1 LTNNRRII
9 DILKHGGALSSLYA
23 KVIVN
28 PVAGAGRTGREWPR
42 IMGLFKEHGLR
53 FEHDITKA
61 PGHAV
66 ELARA
71 AAKNGYD
78 IIVSV
83 GGDGTINEVVNG
95 LYSSGNIKD
104 ATLGIVST
112 GTGSDYI
119 RTIGIPRRAEE
130 ACRRFLQPRKRTVDL
145 GVVEYMN
152 NGQKA
157 ERLFVNFAGFGFDA
171 EIVMRTTRQFKALGG
186 MPSYLLGVF
195 TTLVAYS
202 NKDISLNVDGE
213 PLDIRVCTVIMN
225 NGKYGGGGMFTA
237 PDADL
242 ADGLLDVLI
251 VGDMSKPDLLR
262 SLPRI
267 YKGTHLTHPKV
278 TMKKAREIEVR
289 SLNGRMQLQAD
300 GELLGEVPARFRVLP
315 SVLNV
320 IV

>member
-1 LTNNRRII
+1 M
-9 DILKHGGALSSLYA
+9 SSLYA

-42 IMGLFKEHGLR
+42 IMGLFKGHGLR
-53 FEHDITKA
+53 FEHDITEA
-61 PGHAV
+61 PGHAI
-66 ELARA
+66 ELAREA
-71 AAKNGYD
+71 VKNGYD
-78 IIVSV
+78 VVISV

-95 LYSSGNIKD
+95 LYTSGNIKD

-119 RTIGIPRRAEE
+119 RTVGLPRRYDD
-130 ACRRFLQPRKRTVDL
+130 ACRCFLQPKKRTVDL
-145 GVVEYMN
+145 GVVEYTN
-152 NGQKA
+152 NGHRI
-157 ERLFVNFAGFGFDA
+157 ERIFVNFAGFGFDA
-171 EIVMRTTRQFKALGG
+171 EIVRRTTRQFKALGG
-186 MPSYLLGVF
+186 LPSYLLGVL
-195 TTLVAYS
+195 TTLVAYR
-202 NKDISLNVDGE
+202 NKDISLKVDGE
-213 PLDIRVCTVIMN
+213 SMSKRVCTVIMN

-278 TMKKAREIEVR
+278 TMKKAKEIEVR
-289 SLNGRMQLQAD
+289 SLNGSMQLQAD

-315 SVLNV
+315 SLLNV